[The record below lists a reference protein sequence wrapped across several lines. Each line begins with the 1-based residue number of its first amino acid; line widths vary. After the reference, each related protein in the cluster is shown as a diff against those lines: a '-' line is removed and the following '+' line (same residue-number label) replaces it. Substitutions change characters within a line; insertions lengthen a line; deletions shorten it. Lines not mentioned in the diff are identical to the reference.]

1 MLWGAFKKRKYYRI
15 FTVGYLFR
23 IIVEETIEEL
33 LGRENIAVLDNSIH
47 VRMEHA
53 RSYTIHCLKANT
65 NGTGY
70 MISFYPRGTTMYTEN
85 RTCDDNAIN
94 RVVFEAN
101 Q

>member
-1 MLWGAFKKRKYYRI
+1 M
-15 FTVGYLFR
+15 FR

-65 NGTGY
+65 ILRSNNCVRKLY
-70 MISFYPRGTTMYTEN
+70 VQDYL
-85 RTCDDNAIN
+85 
-94 RVVFEAN
+94 V